1 MTTKETI
8 ESMLEKSEDAYIIT
22 DLVAEGLL
30 ISKLSVMRLMKE
42 LEDEGYE
49 FEDMHRRGYRRK
61 PGSDPLNAACIKRHL
76 DDYSIRFRID
86 YFDEISSTNQYL
98 KDKAEILPEWT
109 AAVAAR
115 QTDGKGRM
123 GRSFYSPERTG
134 VYLSM
139 LLKPSI
145 SAEESVKITTAAA
158 VAACLA
164 IEEETKEVPS
174 IKWVNDIYVRG
185 GKACGILT
193 ESAADPETGKLKWA
207 VMGIGFNVYQPWG
220 GFPEDIADTAGFI
233 SKGRS
238 GDLRCR
244 IAASF
249 MRHFYDIC
257 SDLSDHSFIE
267 EYKKRSFLPG
277 KRVDVIRG
285 ESSVPAEVT
294 GIDDDCRLLVRY
306 DDGTTEALSSGEVS
320 VRAQDQQ

>member
-8 ESMLEKSEDAYIIT
+8 EGLLERSEDAFIVT
-22 DLVAEGLL
+22 DLIAEGLM
-30 ISKLSVMRLMKE
+30 INRISVMRLIKQ
-42 LEDEGYE
+42 LESEGYE

-76 DDYSIRFRID
+76 DDYSARFRID
-86 YFDEISSTNQYL
+86 YFDEIGSTNQYL
-98 KDKAEILPEWT
+98 KDRAEDLPEWT
-109 AAVAAR
+109 AAVAAS
-115 QTDGKGRM
+115 QTGGRGRM

-134 VYLSM
+134 VYMSM
-139 LLKPSI
+139 LLRPSI
-145 SAEESVKITTAAA
+145 PAEDAVKITTAAA

-164 IEEETKEVPS
+164 IEEETREVPS

-220 GFPEDIADTAGFI
+220 GFPEEIAETAGFI
-233 SKGRS
+233 SKSRS

-257 SDLSDHSFIE
+257 GDLSDSSYIE

-277 KRVDVIRG
+277 KRVDVLRG
-285 ESSVPAEVT
+285 ETSVPAEVT
-294 GIDDDCRLLVRY
+294 GIDDECRLLVRY
-306 DDGTTEALSSGEVS
+306 DDGSSEALSSGEVS
-320 VRAQDQQ
+320 VRQTDG